1 MELELAPAL
10 FIQPYG
16 SGIIAPGKPT
26 QQNATATKSINV
38 LPVDVSAGVHS
49 GHHPPPSPASRMR
62 AGMTGAQPPAH
73 TQPKNPERE
82 IRGGQVCGFNVSAL
96 PAQAAD
102 ANRAHDRGRAESL
115 AAVSVGR
122 QGAGS
127 APRAKQLLGD
137 LLDPAGAQISA
148 TTADPDPGR
157 SSCSG
162 DLLDPAGAQISAT
175 AVDPDPGRS
184 SCSGDLLD
192 PAGAQISATAADPRP
207 GRSSCPG
214 HSSGNQSRP

>member
-49 GHHPPPSPASRMR
+49 GHHPPPSPASRTR
-62 AGMTGAQPPAH
+62 VGMTGAQPPAH

-82 IRGGQVCGFNVSAL
+82 IRGGQGCGFNVSAL

-102 ANRAHDRGRAESL
+102 ANRAHDRGRAGSL
-115 AAVSVGR
+115 AAVADGR
-122 QGAGS
+122 HGRGS
-127 APRAKQLLGD
+127 GPRTKQLLRRSPGSRRRSD
-137 LLDPAGAQISA
+137 LRSGHGRTPQPRISTQDDAAAPVILLATRAGRDHFAKPAKKKIDFSY
-148 TTADPDPGR
+148 
-157 SSCSG
+157 
-162 DLLDPAGAQISAT
+162 LLRYLEIRGEKP
-175 AVDPDPGRS
+175 
-184 SCSGDLLD
+184 
-192 PAGAQISATAADPRP
+192 
-207 GRSSCPG
+207 
-214 HSSGNQSRP
+214 HKNE